1 LRLRLPTRQK
11 FRSPTFLACSAL
23 PNSTPNGPFVPTK
36 QFTTDGLLTYFLH
49 PGTAIYVGYNNG
61 FTNLT
66 LLPGASQVMLQGPA
80 NNTTNRLFFVKAS
93 YLLRF

>member
-1 LRLRLPTRQK
+1 
-11 FRSPTFLACSAL
+11 A
-23 PNSTPNGPFVPTK
+23 NSSLLDVQRNLGGIDSGPFRPTK
-36 QFTTDGLLTYFLH
+36 QFTTDVLLTYLLH

-66 LLPGASQVMLQGPA
+66 LTPGATPPVMPLGPA
-80 NNTTNRLFFVKAS
+80 NNATNHLFFVKAS